1 MKIQLAEKLY
11 HGKEG
16 YNCAQAIL
24 KAFQP
29 EYNVSE
35 CVIDQASEK
44 GRGKAENGICG
55 ALYAAHHLIK
65 EHSTINTLNQDF
77 IIKGGSMECKELRK
91 NRKLS
96 CKECVKLAAY
106 GIQNHLSK

>member
-1 MKIQLAEKLY
+1 MKIKLAEKLY

-29 EYNVSE
+29 EYSISE
-35 CVIDQASEK
+35 HIITKASEN
-44 GRGKAENGICG
+44 GTGKAENGICG
-55 ALYAAHHLIK
+55 ALYAAHYLLK
-65 EHSTINTLNQDF
+65 EPTNINKINQDF
-77 IIKGGSMECKELRK
+77 IVKGGSIRCKEIRR

-96 CKECVKLAAY
+96 CKECVKLAAENL
-106 GIQNHLSK
+106 QRFRCK

>member
-24 KAFQP
+24 KAFQHD
-29 EYNVSE
+29 YNVSE

-44 GRGKAENGICG
+44 GRGRAENGICG

-65 EHSTINTLNQDF
+65 EHSIIKAINKDF
-77 IIKGGSMECKELRK
+77 ILKGGSLECIEIRK

-96 CKECVKLAAY
+96 CKDCVKLAAHN
-106 GIQNHLSK
+106 IQEQLSK